1 MQGVCSSMHR
11 SIEAFYERK
20 INVHNDIVH
29 STISKRDAY
38 WPQADL
44 SEITDEIKQLA
55 VSPWIFQT
63 LPGTKPQI

>member
-1 MQGVCSSMHR
+1 MHR

-29 STISKRDAY
+29 STISKRDEY

-44 SEITDEIKQLA
+44 TEITDEIKELSVA
-55 VSPWIFQT
+55 PWIFQT

>member
-1 MQGVCSSMHR
+1 MHR
-11 SIEAFYERK
+11 SIEAFYDRK